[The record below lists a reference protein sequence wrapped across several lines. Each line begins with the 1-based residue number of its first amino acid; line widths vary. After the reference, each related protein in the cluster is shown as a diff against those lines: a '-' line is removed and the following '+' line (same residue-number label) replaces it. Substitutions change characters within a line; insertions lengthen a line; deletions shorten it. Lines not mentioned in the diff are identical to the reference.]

1 MLAKEKES
9 SKEKRGSKKN
19 RVGEKKGDLTPKH
32 L

>member
-19 RVGEKKGDLTPKH
+19 RAGEKKGDLTPKH